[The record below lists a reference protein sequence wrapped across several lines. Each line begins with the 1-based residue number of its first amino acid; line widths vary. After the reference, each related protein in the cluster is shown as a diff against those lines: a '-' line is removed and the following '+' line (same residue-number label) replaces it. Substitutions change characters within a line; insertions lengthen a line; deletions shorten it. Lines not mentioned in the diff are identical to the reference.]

1 MVLSGDAEKVGEARK
16 ALRAEGAKA
25 IRLPVAGAFHSPLM
39 EPAVPGY
46 RDALAAT
53 EFTAAP
59 RAPSPASP
67 PPPSTTSA
75 PTCWRR

>member
-46 RDALAAT
+46 REILEAT
-53 EFTAAP
+53 EFAP
-59 RAPSPASP
+59 GRGRLLLHHRRPLRRRPRRPARA
-67 PPPSTTSA
+67 
-75 PTCWRR
+75 R